1 MSLIFYLFIYFGG
14 TLDMWK
20 FPGQGSNPCHSNDP
34 SSCSDNA
41 RSLTHCATRELLSP
55 LYFRDYILLYLQMKR
70 YEDWDLLQNNL
81 VRVGRVDGNINET
94 TWVWL
99 DNLEAK

>member
-1 MSLIFYLFIYFGG
+1 
-14 TLDMWK
+14 
-20 FPGQGSNPCHSNDP
+20 
-34 SSCSDNA
+34 
-41 RSLTHCATRELLSP
+41 
-55 LYFRDYILLYLQMKR
+55 MKR